1 MIEEHRSRHGRS
13 IVSAPYASTSKLT
26 KVGEANIKLKYLDRK
41 RNCDSIGEFSVSA
54 AISRARDEMT
64 REEGGLGQVRQLTSI
79 QKFKKS
85 ETKLS
90 THDDCVAI
98 GGWDLAS
105 VLGVPDKMY
114 L

>member
-1 MIEEHRSRHGRS
+1 
-13 IVSAPYASTSKLT
+13 
-26 KVGEANIKLKYLDRK
+26 
-41 RNCDSIGEFSVSA
+41 
-54 AISRARDEMT
+54 MT

-85 ETKLS
+85 ETKPS

-98 GGWDLAS
+98 GGRDLVG